1 VVEINWVGEGGRNV
15 AALYR
20 AATMGWSV
28 VVRSFSPRYSL
39 ECVEGGFCELRVDG
53 VSRSSVHS

>member
-1 VVEINWVGEGGRNV
+1 MSVVEINWVGEGGRNV

-28 VVRSFSPRYSL
+28 VVRSFSLRYSL
-39 ECVEGGFCELRVDG
+39 ERLV
-53 VSRSSVHS
+53 